1 MGEGVRAEGLHEL
14 YLRSE
19 SRLGTLRRTQVL
31 GADPQDD
38 LLPGEP
44 REAAARQRQA
54 YPARERSGG
63 AVRCDLRRQEVHRRR
78 ADEAGHEEAGRV
90 TVDRSEEHTSE
101 LQSLMRN
108 SYAVFSLKK

>member
-44 REAAARQRQA
+44 REAAARHRQA

-63 AVRCDLRRQEVHRRR
+63 AVR
-78 ADEAGHEEAGRV
+78 
-90 TVDRSEEHTSE
+90 SEERRVGKVCVRTCRSRGTPD
-101 LQSLMRN
+101 S
-108 SYAVFSLKK
+108 SKKTKPKNVNII